1 MIQISPLQ
9 SKLTELDQITVH
21 VYQELLLKY
30 AKTFLEILNFAKMQK
45 TTRRI
50 KISIRTGGTL
60 LSYMELMLLQTTV
73 FAVKWTENYN

>member
-9 SKLTELDQITVH
+9 SKLTDLDQITVH

-45 TTRRI
+45 TTKRI
-50 KISIRTGGTL
+50 KILIRTGGML

-73 FAVKWTENYN
+73 FAVKWTGN